1 MRNHGIAF
9 GYSIVGYKSLVRG
22 LNKLDVNSVKIEEDL
37 NSVRNTHIQNDF
49 R

>member
-37 NSVRNTHIQNDF
+37 NSVRNTHIQNDVG
-49 R
+49 

>member
-22 LNKLDVNSVKIEEDL
+22 LNKLDVNSAKIEEDL
-37 NSVRNTHIQNDF
+37 NLVRNTYIKIYI
-49 R
+49 